1 MLKHH
6 AFDENQNIL
15 TFEDPVD
22 FIKWMAEQESQG
34 HYDRT
39 LRINDFDN
47 GEMRISTVMLQHSYM
62 DEGPT
67 FETMIHILTDRTKET
82 QSRFFLRYKDID
94 EARAFHE
101 KLANSTFIVTTE
113 EPVSGSTVKN
123 LTVLNDKHALDILP
137 SLTGWA
143 DFLLRGQTVCSLAI

>member
-15 TFEDPVD
+15 TFEEPVD
-22 FIKWMAEQESQG
+22 FIKWIAEQESQG

-47 GEMRISTVMLQHSYM
+47 GEMRISTVMLQHSFM

-94 EARAFHE
+94 EARSTHE
-101 KLANSTFIVTTE
+101 KLASSSFIVTTD
-113 EPVSGSTVKN
+113 EPVSRSTVKN
-123 LTVLNDKHALDILP
+123 LTVMNDKEALDILP
-137 SLTGWA
+137 SLRGWI
-143 DFLLRGQTVCSLAI
+143 DFLLRGQTVCSLTI